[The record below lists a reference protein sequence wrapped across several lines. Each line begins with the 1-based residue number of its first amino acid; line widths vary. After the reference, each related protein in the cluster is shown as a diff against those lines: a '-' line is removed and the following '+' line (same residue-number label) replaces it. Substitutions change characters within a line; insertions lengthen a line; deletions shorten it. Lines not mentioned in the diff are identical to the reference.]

1 MNSQPVDPAG
11 VLNQPIAPPQKS
23 DSKRTMA
30 IIGFILG
37 IVSLFSWLLPIC
49 GFPIAIAAVIL
60 SALGINSS
68 KGGLAIA
75 GVIMG
80 GIAILLALLNS
91 VLGMFLGLTGYFG
104 DFGF

>member
-1 MNSQPVDPAG
+1 MDSQPIEPAN
-11 VLNQPIAPPQKS
+11 VSNQKPVPPQKS
-23 DSKRTMA
+23 DSKRTLA

-37 IVSLFSWLLPIC
+37 ILSLFSWLLPIC
-49 GFPIAIAAVIL
+49 GFPVAITAVIL

-91 VLGMFLGLTGYFG
+91 VLGMFLGLTGYFNNIQ
-104 DFGF
+104 F

>member
-1 MNSQPVDPAG
+1 MNSQPIDPAG
-11 VLNQPIAPPQKS
+11 NPVQPAVPPQPG

-37 IVSLFSWLLPIC
+37 IVSLFAWFLPIC
-49 GFPIAIAAVIL
+49 GFPVAIAGVVL

-75 GVIMG
+75 GVIMA
-80 GIAILLALLNS
+80 GIGVLLTLLNS
-91 VLGMFLGLTGYFG
+91 VIGMFLGLS
-104 DFGF
+104 GFFNNMRF

>member
-1 MNSQPVDPAG
+1 MVSQSVDPTSAP
-11 VLNQPIAPPQKS
+11 LQPKVPPQPGN
-23 DSKRTMA
+23 SKRTMA

-49 GFPIAIAAVIL
+49 GFPVAITAVIL

-91 VLGMFLGLTGYFG
+91 VLGMVLGLTGFFNNIRY
-104 DFGF
+104 